1 MHRFRIFG
9 SSGPRS
15 RAFPCF
21 TEVQPLSRV
30 IINLLRGPSD
40 TGVRGGIYST
50 STESRSFKCPGWLW
64 RRLWSD
70 EYDRP
75 YLSHEAEGST
85 FERLE
90 GWRGTDY
97 PFAVIV
103 LARNFH
109 HWRRLP
115 RVAACAGTPATTCAS
130 TLSLTASRAWPIPSP
145 PKRILRMPTLN
156 SGIYS
161 ASA

>member
-1 MHRFRIFG
+1 MI
-9 SSGPRS
+9 S
-15 RAFPCF
+15 
-21 TEVQPLSRV
+21 
-30 IINLLRGPSD
+30 LLGYRC
-40 TGVRGGIYST
+40 TTLRGGILLICK
-50 STESRSFKCPGWLW
+50 SRIPQLQVLW
-64 RRLWSD
+64 VAVAPPV

-115 RVAACAGTPATTCAS
+115 RVAACAGAPATTCAS
-130 TLSLTASRAWPIPSP
+130 TLSLSASRAWPIPSP